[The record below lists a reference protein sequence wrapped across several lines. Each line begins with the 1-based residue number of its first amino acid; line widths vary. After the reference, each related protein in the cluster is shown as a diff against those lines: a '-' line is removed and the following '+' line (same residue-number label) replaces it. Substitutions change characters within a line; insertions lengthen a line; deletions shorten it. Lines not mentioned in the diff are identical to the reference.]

1 MSFFLLADIWFALYN
16 CYRSTIVSHTL
27 QALSKNHKEQQYLA
41 KACPKKRRIHVPH
54 TCLPVRVH
62 NERQRR
68 IHPPLPR
75 PFRISRLPQDLRR
88 VGRRGALR
96 GRTGR
101 YVYCSKLSLLARV
114 AAASHRVIFIIRPF
128 VFSAAARLESN
139 NSARPPPRERFF
151 SFSKSLS
158 LSRSLSFIASFP
170 PPLLF
175 PSSRL
180 PPLFAST
187 FSDLRLSLTAY
198 PLSCLS
204 CGTHEFPCRYL
215 VSSWCNTFLLLL
227 FLPFRSLSFFPRAF
241 PSTALHFSYL
251 YLNSFPLSL
260 ALSYHCNCPRS
271 PRVTAITPLL
281 GIWPHID
288 ATSSFETVFPLSKFA
303 NLVSPIHRNIGVA
316 ML

>member
-1 MSFFLLADIWFALYN
+1 MVYN
-16 CYRSTIVSHTL
+16 CHRSAIVSHTL
-27 QALSKNHKEQQYLA
+27 QALSKNHKERYLA
-41 KACPKKRRIHVPH
+41 KACSKKRHIHVPH

-158 LSRSLSFIASFP
+158 LSLSHFHRQFSFCSSSPFFSFTSTLCLHLFRSS
-170 PPLLF
+170 
-175 PSSRL
+175 
-180 PPLFAST
+180 PLF
-187 FSDLRLSLTAY
+187 
-198 PLSCLS
+198 
-204 CGTHEFPCRYL
+204 G
-215 VSSWCNTFLLLL
+215 
-227 FLPFRSLSFFPRAF
+227 
-241 PSTALHFSYL
+241 
-251 YLNSFPLSL
+251 
-260 ALSYHCNCPRS
+260 
-271 PRVTAITPLL
+271 
-281 GIWPHID
+281 
-288 ATSSFETVFPLSKFA
+288 
-303 NLVSPIHRNIGVA
+303 
-316 ML
+316 